1 MASIISPIIGWILTI
16 SQYYFALCT
25 LSFVVLTF
33 SKTLRNFND
42 QFLLTTNETGDQ
54 NQVIVGRPITKK
66 KKKNARAASSKSAE
80 IPSPDGT
87 DGSPTK
93 QALPVI
99 WTRMPVKKPE
109 DQRAVNPQPI
119 SRKQEYNFPTTRFPT
134 ARATMALKT
143 SPTKKM
149 KGIPKRREQISQP
162 TRHQRAIFLAI
173 ALSQRHQR
181 EAMKTKDLSI
191 ILPAAIN
198 IQTQV
203 RRWMHRNELPHR
215 RECRSRRRNKSAT
228 HIQVIARSW
237 ICRRHIRKLKDDQ
250 VAATITIQAQ
260 VRAWLY
266 HKEYSERRE
275 THHRAELQHDEQT
288 NDEVSISL
296 DQADVH
302 PPELVE
308 EEPNFQDYH
317 FTTLQYLSPD
327 DASLP
332 TEPEP
337 HLGGAI
343 QQTIIHPDSYV
354 QNTPDRTTGSQH
366 TCEAHSTWKRGQNG
380 RLKRIFSRRVELPL
394 EMYSNPPLAGDTIT
408 PSRQRDSNEMER
420 NAPPTKSPT
429 HNTPTHY
436 VDESA
441 YNSNNFTNLPMHPAF
456 RRAMAI
462 HSKILRYRTEPA
474 YWRVWA
480 DGDILNDHPQD
491 LTRARNSILAGF
503 YPRDVIKWKS
513 SPPFFFFSLLQQSWN
528 VAQF

>member
-25 LSFVVLTF
+25 LSFVALTF
-33 SKTLRNFND
+33 SKTLRNFSD
-42 QFLLTTNETGDQ
+42 QFLPTINETGDQ
-54 NQVIVGRPITKK
+54 NQVIIGPIT
-66 KKKNARAASSKSAE
+66 KKKNARAASSNSAE
-80 IPSPDGT
+80 IPSLDGT

-93 QALPVI
+93 QVLPVI
-99 WTRMPVKKPE
+99 WQRMPVKKSE

-119 SRKQEYNFPTTRFPT
+119 SRKQECNFPTTCLST
-134 ARATMALKT
+134 ARATMDLKT
-143 SPTKKM
+143 TPTKKI
-149 KGIPKRREQISQP
+149 KGIPKRREQTSQP
-162 TRHQRAIFLAI
+162 TCHERALFLAI
-173 ALSQRHQR
+173 APSWRYQRV
-181 EAMKTKDLSI
+181 AVKTRDLSI

-215 RECRSRRRNKSAT
+215 RECRSRRRSKSAT

-250 VAATITIQAQ
+250 VAATITIHAQ
-260 VRAWLY
+260 VRAWMC

-275 THHRAELQHDEQT
+275 IHHRAELQHNEQT

-308 EEPNFQDYH
+308 EEPSFHRDYH

-343 QQTIIHPDSYV
+343 QQTIIHPDSSM

-366 TCEAHSTWKRGQNG
+366 NCEAHSTWKRGQDG
-380 RLKRIFSRRVELPL
+380 RLKRIFSQGVEPPL
-394 EMYSNPPLAGDTIT
+394 EIHCNPPLAGDTTT

-420 NAPPTKSPT
+420 NTPPTKSPT
-429 HNTPTHY
+429 YNTPTHY
-436 VDESA
+436 IDESA

-462 HSKILRYRTEPA
+462 HNKILRYRTEPA

-480 DGDILNDHPQD
+480 DGDILNDQHPQD

-513 SPPFFFFSLLQQSWN
+513 SPLFFFSLLQQSWN